1 MPLESMSKQAL
12 KVTINELADNKVA
25 IEIEVPANRCK
36 SSYEAALARMG
47 SSIRLPGFR
56 PGKVPKPVIIQQIG
70 IARIKASALEKLIDQ
85 VWKEAIAQE
94 SIEPISEAQL
104 KEELQSL
111 VERFNPIANVIFTLE
126 VEVAAKE
133 NEAGVDK

>member
-25 IEIEVPANRCK
+25 IEIEVPANHCK

-94 SIEPISEAQL
+94 SIEPISEAKL

-111 VERFNPIANVIFTLE
+111 VDRFNPSENLTFTLDA
-126 VEVAAKE
+126 EVAPRKKEKE
-133 NEAGVDK
+133 N

>member
-1 MPLESMSKQAL
+1 MSKQAL
-12 KVTINELADNKVA
+12 KVSINELADNKVA
-25 IEIEVPANRCK
+25 VDIEVPANRCK

-56 PGKVPKPVIIQQIG
+56 PGKVPKPVIIQKVG
-70 IARIKASALEKLIDQ
+70 IARIKASALENLIGQ

-94 SIEPISEAQL
+94 AIEPISEAQL

-111 VERFNPIANVIFTLE
+111 VDRFNPDENVTFTLE
-126 VEVAAKE
+126 AEVAPVKE
-133 NEAGVDK
+133 EKG